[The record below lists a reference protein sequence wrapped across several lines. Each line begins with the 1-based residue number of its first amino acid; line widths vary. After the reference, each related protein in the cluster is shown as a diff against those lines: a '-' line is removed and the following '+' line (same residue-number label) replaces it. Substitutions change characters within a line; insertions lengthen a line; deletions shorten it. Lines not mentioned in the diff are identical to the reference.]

1 MTSLQFVSSK
11 PLHKDEALLQE
22 EAAAALVG
30 SGIIDAQAQVERWL
44 DERDPRVHV
53 IRVYGLPAVGKTSLL
68 RMLYKKYR
76 YQVTNHVFEKVIW
89 VTVSEYYPIP
99 Q

>member
-22 EAAAALVG
+22 EAAAALVA

-44 DERDPRVHV
+44 NERDPRVHL
-53 IRVYGLPAVGKTSLL
+53 IGIYGLPAVGAILTA
-68 RMLYKKYR
+68 
-76 YQVTNHVFEKVIW
+76 
-89 VTVSEYYPIP
+89 
-99 Q
+99 

>member
-44 DERDPRVHV
+44 NAITIYRRYKNQNMNK
-53 IRVYGLPAVGKTSLL
+53 ILGAMLTAYGSSAKITS
-68 RMLYKKYR
+68 RET
-76 YQVTNHVFEKVIW
+76 Q
-89 VTVSEYYPIP
+89 
-99 Q
+99 